1 MERET
6 RQLSLLSL
14 DSQARI
20 RLTTRQS
27 SSVFSRLRS
36 TGENIRTTF
45 EHSSL
50 TIQSYHRREDPFDI
64 QARHKYSPLI
74 INLNDHRLHSRENG
88 NSPSTSNFLPA
99 KLVKGWKITTNNRL
113 ETEIC
118 RNFNFGLSISTLEKH
133 RVLPNYLYKTISHT
147 QRTTPD
153 SLSLLRP
160 LIPQHT
166 MSFVWET
173 LRVS

>member
-1 MERET
+1 MDKVTLKRWQTGAVCPTLEPSNFPKPMERET

-99 KLVKGWKITTNNRL
+99 KLVKG
-113 ETEIC
+113 
-118 RNFNFGLSISTLEKH
+118 
-133 RVLPNYLYKTISHT
+133 
-147 QRTTPD
+147 
-153 SLSLLRP
+153 
-160 LIPQHT
+160 
-166 MSFVWET
+166 
-173 LRVS
+173 